1 MVDIFTKQQFEAALP
16 VSKTGDKLWK
26 PLGLMSGEKTYIV
39 PIVGKPR
46 FGIMVRSSVRF
57 DGKSAGTGE
66 DSIRCWIVAHEPGYP
81 PWGSKI
87 SKYITR
93 TPGWDR
99 RLIDTLKKLYKM
111 ALAIKDCEHC
121 KQPMKV
127 FKVKKEGPN
136 HGKIFLKCDCALG
149 RDEAPKFMEIS

>member
-1 MVDIFTKQQFEAALP
+1 MR
-16 VSKTGDKLWK
+16 LWK
-26 PLGLMSGEKTYIV
+26 PLGLLHGEYSYIV

-46 FGIMVRSSVRF
+46 FGVMVRSSVRSN
-57 DGKSAGTGE
+57 GWSAETGG
-66 DSIRCWIVAHEPGYP
+66 DSIRCWIVAHEPGFP
-81 PWGSKI
+81 AWGSKI

-93 TPGWDR
+93 TPGWQK

-111 ALAIKDCEHC
+111 ALAIEDCPHC

-136 HGKIFLKCDCALG
+136 HGRVFIKCHCVLG